1 MTASRD
7 TVVTR
12 GPRSTRRGLLLAG
25 ATLATAGCSAVAPAR
40 DPVPAPTGWTQ
51 TGGNPAGDYYTTAGG
66 APTDEP
72 QVRWEVDS
80 GTTVPTQEP
89 VVYDGTVY
97 PGRRTDVRIDTATGD
112 RDRRGVRFVTTPAV
126 AVTDSYRNATLV
138 GLRDTI
144 VRETISGGEQVG
156 SFVAT
161 NTARIAGGETR
172 RRWRYPAPG
181 GGMATRDRADPVPP
195 VVAGDRA
202 VLGGQFL
209 RQTTTGQTVF
219 GGVVV
224 ADAGS
229 GRVAWRH
236 ARRTDDG
243 RPVSVSRPSVRD
255 GRVYLGTVRGAVVGL
270 RLGDGAVVWER
281 SVTDEGTTSLQV
293 VASDGVVCVVGR
305 ETVVGLDPDDGTE
318 LWRTTPPAP
327 VELTDRQATTVG
339 DGQAVLPLESGS
351 AGGTQSLVALGTDAG
366 ERLWRADVPQVA
378 GTPAVAGGVVYYSE
392 SDAVAARD
400 LDDGRLRWRT
410 TPGSG
415 SAFGTPAV
423 DETGLYVAGTDSIY
437 ALQEGA

>member
-1 MTASRD
+1 M
-7 TVVTR
+7 TR

-40 DPVPAPTGWTQ
+40 DSGPAPTDWTQ

-66 APTDEP
+66 APTDDP
-72 QVRWEVDS
+72 QIRWQVDN
-80 GTTVPTQEP
+80 GTTIPTQEP

-112 RDRRGVRFVTTPAV
+112 RDRGGVRFVTTPAV

-138 GLRDTI
+138 GLRDTP
-144 VRETISGGEQVG
+144 VRETLSGSERVG

-161 NTARIAGGETR
+161 NTARVAGGETR

-181 GGMATRDRADPVPP
+181 GGMATPDRADPVPP

-209 RQTTTGQTVF
+209 RNTTTGETVF

-229 GRVAWRH
+229 GRVAWQH
-236 ARRTDDG
+236 ARRGDDG
-243 RPVSVSRPSVRD
+243 PVPVSRPSVRN

-270 RLGDGAVVWER
+270 RLEDGRVSWEQ
-281 SVTDEGTTSLQV
+281 SVTDGDTTPLQV
-293 VASDGVVCVVGR
+293 VARDGVVCVVGR
-305 ETVVGLDPDDGTE
+305 KTVAGLDPDDGTE

-339 DGQAVLPLESGS
+339 DRTAVLPLESGS
-351 AGGTQSLVALGTDAG
+351 AGGTQSLVALRVDTG
-366 ERLWRADVPQVA
+366 EQLWRTDVPQVA
-378 GTPAVAGGVVYYSE
+378 GTPVLAGSVVYYSE
-392 SDAVAARD
+392 SDAVAARTVG
-400 LDDGRLRWRT
+400 DGRLRWRT

-415 SAFGTPAV
+415 SAFGTPVV
-423 DETGLYVAGTDSIY
+423 DETGLYVGGTDNVY